1 LARYREAVISLA
13 AAFGTSADF
22 HRFAHSVTARRRMG
36 RLDHSMF
43 YVLLAGTFTPVCLLA
58 LPLSWAFAFTRCG
71 MRSRSL
77 AGQPLRDDLGD
88 RHSLTPD
95 A

>member
-43 YVLLAGTFTPVCLLA
+43 YVLLAGTFTPVCVHGRWQA
-58 LPLSWAFAFTRCG
+58 SHFAMIWVIAT
-71 MRSRSL
+71 
-77 AGQPLRDDLGD
+77 A
-88 RHSLTPD
+88 
-95 A
+95 